1 MLLPSDLDSQSV
13 HSDNHRYYVER
24 RSDYHLGGR
33 EEDAM
38 VVRSSNE
45 MQWMVLPE
53 AHRTNVGVVDDR
65 SMLAKWAH
73 TEHGSLEDA

>member
-1 MLLPSDLDSQSV
+1 
-13 HSDNHRYYVER
+13 
-24 RSDYHLGGR
+24 
-33 EEDAM
+33 M